1 VLGVVSNEV
10 RRPAGGVTLEREVM
24 RSRTAL
30 QISKLDMISDEVPGG
45 WTLVSVVEVA
55 FRTHPYSAGI
65 SASIKEVRSSTWDTS
80 IVSWQSCLR
89 LLRVRKWLVQGVEK
103 TAPGKIAIFLR

>member
-1 VLGVVSNEV
+1 VLGVLSNEV

-30 QISKLDMISDEVPGG
+30 QISKLDMFSDEVPGG
-45 WTLVSVVEVA
+45 WTLVSIVEVA
-55 FRTHPYSAGI
+55 FRTRPNSAGI

-89 LLRVRKWLVQGVEK
+89 LLRVRK
-103 TAPGKIAIFLR
+103 